1 MKNYSKNRQ
10 GNVFVSLAVFGAI
23 LLIVS
28 IGSFIMMKSNQ
39 ADQMSMTKKNIERAI
54 VQSYALEGQYAPT
67 LEYLEENYGVVVNH
81 DMYVVSYDAVAGNIR
96 PQVSVVRREKR

>member
-1 MKNYSKNRQ
+1 MNNNARNRQ
-10 GNVFVSLAVFGAI
+10 GNIFVSLAVFGVI

-28 IGSFIMMKSNQ
+28 IGSFLMMKSNQ

-54 VQSYALEGQYAPT
+54 VQSYALEGQYAPS

-81 DMYVVSYDAVAGNIR
+81 DLYIVTYNAVAGNIR
-96 PQVSVVRREKR
+96 PEVSVVRREKR